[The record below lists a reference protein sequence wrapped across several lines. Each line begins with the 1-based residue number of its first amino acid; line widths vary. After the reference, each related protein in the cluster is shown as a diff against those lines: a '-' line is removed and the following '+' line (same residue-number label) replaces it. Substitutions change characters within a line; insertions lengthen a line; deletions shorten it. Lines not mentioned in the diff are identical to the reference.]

1 MIKLS
6 SLFPFLLAAALG
18 GVPAGVWAQPAPA
31 TEVSEVL
38 NHPWVEPP
46 PNRQA
51 EAYFS
56 NLNDGDSRVAPFLLR
71 FGLSM
76 RGLVPAGK
84 TAGRAGHHHLLINQ
98 PLPLDFKKPLPFTE
112 QYIHFGKGQME
123 TVVNLKPG
131 TYTLNLLLADQGHI
145 PYFVFSK
152 PVRVTITAQDP
163 KLTPASVQGPRRVE
177 ILGLAD
183 KQAVKGPFRV
193 QFHASGY
200 NIAHQQA
207 KVADSGHFR
216 LILERGGKKDVLDF
230 RQGQTEVW
238 LNPPRGDYALR
249 LELLDNAS
257 EQPLA
262 TAAPVRINVA
272 TSAAP

>member
-1 MIKLS
+1 MNKLPCT
-6 SLFPFLLAAALG
+6 LPFFLVAALAG
-18 GVPAGVWAQPAPA
+18 APAGVLAQPAAA
-31 TEVSEVL
+31 TELSEVL

-46 PNRQA
+46 PNRQP

-56 NLNDGDSRVAPFLLR
+56 NLKDGDSRVAPFVLR

-76 RGLVPAGK
+76 RGIVPAGK

-123 TVVNLKPG
+123 TVINLKPG
-131 TYTLNLLLADQGHI
+131 TYNLNLLLADQGHI
-145 PYFVFSK
+145 PYFVFSRPLK
-152 PVRVTITAQDP
+152 LTVTAQDP
-163 KLTPASVQGPRRVE
+163 QLTPASVQGPKRIE

-183 KQAVKGPFRV
+183 QQAVKGPFRV

-200 NIAHQQA
+200 NIAHQEA
-207 KVADSGHFR
+207 KVADSNHFR
-216 LILERGGKKDVLDF
+216 LILERGGKKEVLDF

-249 LELLDNAS
+249 LELLDNLTQEAV
-257 EQPLA
+257 A
-262 TAAPVRINVA
+262 TAASLRLNVA
-272 TSAAP
+272 SSAAP